1 MYPHVTQFET
11 RFQNAGDRLYLAEAR
26 RPAARAGRARRRRPR
41 SALRLGGTTAA
52 FA

>member
-11 RFQNAGDRLYLAEAR
+11 RSQDAADRLYVAQER
-26 RPAARAGRARRRRPR
+26 RAALRVGRAKRRRPR